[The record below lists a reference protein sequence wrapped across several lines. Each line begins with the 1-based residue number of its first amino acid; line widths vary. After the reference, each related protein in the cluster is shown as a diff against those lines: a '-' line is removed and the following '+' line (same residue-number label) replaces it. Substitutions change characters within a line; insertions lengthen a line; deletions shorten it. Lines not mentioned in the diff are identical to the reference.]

1 MPKQHLP
8 TPVFSLS
15 VANRLPSWFQRPL
28 TVTVLYFIG
37 TLVLFIQ
44 SLATQRYNNFIIFRS
59 SWDHM
64 LHHMPLYQLYP
75 DTYFDYFLYHPTFP
89 ILFAPLAILPVT
101 LGLFIWLM
109 GSAGLFLYALRQLP
123 VAANK
128 RYIISWLLL
137 LELLNAIQSSQTN
150 PIMAALMLL
159 TVINLDRGKPMLAA
173 LFTCIC
179 FFIKGYGAITGLV
192 FLFYDRKLTYL
203 SYCALF
209 GIIGTLLPL
218 VVMSPAELL
227 QAYHDWFKLITSP
240 VILED
245 GSVRGMIY
253 AMLHLPQQS
262 GGIIGKTVT
271 ALAFSGLVSA
281 LYFAWKNR
289 PLHYHWIIAG
299 YLLLWVVLFNQ
310 STESPTYIMAVTGAV
325 AGLMMLPE
333 RPLSVILLGLLVLV
347 TSLCPT
353 DLVPSFINKVAVNYQ
368 LKALPCLL
376 VLLYFQ
382 YYLCFTQPDD
392 TSRQQLAV

>member
-1 MPKQHLP
+1 ML
-8 TPVFSLS
+8 
-15 VANRLPSWFQRPL
+15 
-28 TVTVLYFIG
+28 VTILYFIG

-44 SLATQRYNNFIIFRS
+44 SQMTQRYNNFIIFRS

-89 ILFAPLAILPVT
+89 ILFAPLAVLPVAV
-101 LGLFIWLM
+101 GLFIWLM

-150 PIMAALMLL
+150 PMMAALMLL

-173 LFTCIC
+173 LFTCLC

-192 FLFYDRKLTYL
+192 FLFYNQQLTYL
-203 SYCALF
+203 KYCLLF
-209 GIIGTLLPL
+209 GIAGTVLPL
-218 VVMSPAELL
+218 AVLSPAELI
-227 QAYHDWFKLITSP
+227 QAYRDWFQLITSP

-245 GSVRGMIY
+245 GSVRGMIH
-253 AMLHLPQQS
+253 AILHLPQQPRTW
-262 GGIIGKTVT
+262 IDNAVNV
-271 ALAFSGLVSA
+271 LAFSGLATS
-281 LYFAWKNR
+281 LFFAWKNR
-289 PLHYHWIIAG
+289 PQHYHWILAG

-333 RPLSVILLGLLVLV
+333 RPLSVILLGLLVFV

-353 DLVPSFINKVAVNYQ
+353 DLVPSFINKIAVNYQ

-376 VLLYFQ
+376 VLMYFQ
-382 YYLCFTQPDD
+382 YYLCTGKPQ
-392 TSRQQLAV
+392 RA

>member
-1 MPKQHLP
+1 
-8 TPVFSLS
+8 
-15 VANRLPSWFQRPL
+15 
-28 TVTVLYFIG
+28 
-37 TLVLFIQ
+37 
-44 SLATQRYNNFIIFRS
+44 
-59 SWDHM
+59 M

-101 LGLFIWLM
+101 LGLFVWLM

-159 TVINLDRGKPMLAA
+159 TVINLDRSKPMLAA
-173 LFTCIC
+173 LFTYIC

-209 GIIGTLLPL
+209 GIIGTVLPL

-333 RPLSVILLGLLVLV
+333 RPLSVILLGLLVFV

-392 TSRQQLAV
+392 TSRQRLAV